1 MKLFL
6 KMMVAVLA
14 VLLLSG
20 LAFSQVKFDFEN
32 AAEGTQN
39 WGIWWGNAGTAL
51 AQAADPSGRSTGVLK
66 LSCTAATGDGKAAIG
81 VDPLPLGWTAA
92 DVQGA
97 KFFTI
102 DVYVPE
108 GFPDSAVV
116 KLWAQIAEGSW
127 QWTDYKW
134 SIAGEATI
142 SRPASGSPSTIPFRR

>member
-1 MKLFL
+1 MKLFS

-81 VDPLPLGWTAA
+81 VDPLP
-92 DVQGA
+92 
-97 KFFTI
+97 
-102 DVYVPE
+102 
-108 GFPDSAVV
+108 
-116 KLWAQIAEGSW
+116 
-127 QWTDYKW
+127 
-134 SIAGEATI
+134 
-142 SRPASGSPSTIPFRR
+142 